1 MAILNEDRQ
10 YKRIVPTINERTK
23 LFNQGYTPVLSS
35 NVSAA
40 SVKDN
45 DLYIRFHNA
54 SIYKYPD
61 KADLFERLMAASSKG
76 KWVWRFLRRP
86 KVPFVK
92 VGKMPLEQDIDVIDE
107 EIIGG
112 VLDEKI
118 NTLTQEELDV
128 FNLIT
133 FGVINQSI
141 KSDIS
146 LIGAITLGLGAE
158 QMTVKIL

>member
-1 MAILNEDRQ
+1 MATLDENRQ
-10 YKRIVPTINERTK
+10 YKRIVPTVNERTE

-40 SVKDN
+40 SVKGN

-54 SIYKYPD
+54 SIYKYPN
-61 KADLFERLMAASSKG
+61 KADLFERLIAASSKG

-86 KVPFVK
+86 KVSFVK
-92 VGKMPLEQDIDVIDE
+92 VGKMPLEQDIDVSDE

-112 VLDEKI
+112 VLGKDI
-118 NTLTQEELDV
+118 NTLTKQELDV

-133 FGVINQSI
+133 FGVINQSV

-146 LIGAITLGLGAE
+146 LIGALTLGLGAE